1 MATKPKKKDD
11 AGDVGSN
18 MLRNP
23 APIGM
28 LDDGKLNVV
37 DKDTPAW
44 KPKVF
49 DDEGNEID
57 PDAVEPDAPAD
68 E

>member
-1 MATKPKKKDD
+1 MAKEPKTGTIDLT
-11 AGDVGSN
+11 SN
-18 MLRNP
+18 A

-28 LDDGKLNVV
+28 LDGQLNVV

-49 DDEGNEID
+49 DADGNEVD
-57 PDAVEPDAPAD
+57 PDAIEPDAPAD